1 VAGDVWERA
10 TFAGTETAQAEVIAK
25 LTPAA
30 RVALLEQLL
39 EAARASGALWRA
51 REQKQLALDAVW
63 GCPRAQVHPKDR
75 GA

>member
-1 VAGDVWERA
+1 MAGDVWERA
-10 TFAGTETAQAEVIAK
+10 TFAGTEAAQSEVIAK

-30 RVALLEQLL
+30 RIALLEQLL
-39 EAARASGALWRA
+39 EAARASGALWQA

-63 GCPRAQVHPKDR
+63 GSPGAQVHPKDR